1 MLAVLSA
8 LLLLSLRRGW
18 RLRLLP
24 VFCRSSQFVALLER
38 PG

>member
-8 LLLLSLRRGW
+8 GLLLSLRRGW
-18 RLRLLP
+18 RIRPLP
-24 VFCRSSQFVALLER
+24 VFCRPLQFVTLLER